1 MVAMRVRLRSVPGTG
16 AAIGWAGA
24 HTVLIDRPEGRAG
37 GTGLGFNG
45 GEMLALAI
53 GGCLCNDL
61 RYVAEKRGIAIASL
75 AVDVTLTLAGEP
87 LVATEAD
94 VAIAVSATDEAA
106 DMDDLIAAAVAVST
120 VSNSVRRGM
129 IVRTKRT
136 A

>member
-61 RYVAEKRGIAIASL
+61 RYTAEKRSIAIASL

-94 VAIAVSATDEAA
+94 VAIAVSATDETA

>member
-61 RYVAEKRGIAIASL
+61 RYTAEKRSIAIASL

-94 VAIAVSATDEAA
+94 VAIAVSATDETA
-106 DMDDLIAAAVAVST
+106 DMDDLIAAAVAGST

>member
-1 MVAMRVRLRSVPGTG
+1 MVAMRVRLCSVPGTG

-61 RYVAEKRGIAIASL
+61 RYAAEKRGIAIASL

-94 VAIAVSATDEAA
+94 VAIAVSATDETA